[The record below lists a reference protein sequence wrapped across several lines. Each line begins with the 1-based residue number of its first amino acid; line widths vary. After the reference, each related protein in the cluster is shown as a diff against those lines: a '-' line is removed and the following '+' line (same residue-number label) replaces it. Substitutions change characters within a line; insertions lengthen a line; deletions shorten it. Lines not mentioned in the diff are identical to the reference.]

1 MLGAGYQRCRVH
13 FLRNTF
19 AVISKESGELVAA
32 TIRTIFA
39 QPAAELVRAQLDT
52 VADMLARQS
61 PRSETC
67 SWKPRRT

>member
-32 TIRTIFA
+32 TICTIFA